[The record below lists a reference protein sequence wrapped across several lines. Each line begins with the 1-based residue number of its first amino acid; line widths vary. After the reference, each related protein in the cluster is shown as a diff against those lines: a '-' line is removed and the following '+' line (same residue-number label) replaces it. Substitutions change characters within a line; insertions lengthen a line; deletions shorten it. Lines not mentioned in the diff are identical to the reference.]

1 MSGELLDL
9 WLEHLHGGDVGL
21 RLRLRGVVHSECT
34 PFQRLAVY
42 DSPAFGKVL
51 DLGGE
56 IVLTDADGAIYAE
69 ALAHPAMQAHASV
82 EHACIIGGGDG
93 GVARELARYP
103 QLRSLQVVEIDQRV
117 VDVCREHFPT
127 LAQGLDDPRV
137 ELVIDDGH
145 RYISNLAD
153 EQRFD
158 LIVIDAAHLYDPASE
173 TVHAH
178 NFVEILNNHLTPQ
191 GVLVCPLGSPF
202 HDGETCRRAL
212 SELSAVFAAVHPYT
226 VGIPSL
232 PGGSMA
238 FAWAAHSG
246 DPRQLHDHQ
255 VPWLDELTLWE
266 PGLTERLFTLPKP
279 LRRALWGAV

>member
-21 RLRLRGVVHSECT
+21 RLRLRGVLHSECT

-56 IVLTDADGAIYAE
+56 IVLTDADGDLYAE
-69 ALAHPAMQAHASV
+69 ALAHPAMHAHPKV

-103 QLRSLQVVEIDQRV
+103 HLRSVQVVEIDQRV
-117 VDVCREHFPT
+117 VEVCRSHFPN
-127 LAQGLDDPRV
+127 LARGLDDPRV
-137 ELVIDDGH
+137 TLIIDDGH
-145 RYISNLAD
+145 RYMAHLD
-153 EQRFD
+153 PQQRFD
-158 LIVIDAAHLYDPASE
+158 LIIIDAAHLYDPASE

-178 NFVEILNNHLTPQ
+178 SFAEILNRHLSPN

-202 HDGETCRRAL
+202 HDGESCRRTL
-212 SELSAVFAAVHPYT
+212 SELSAMFTHVYPYT
-226 VGIPSL
+226 IGIPSL

-238 FAWAAHSG
+238 FAWASNSG

-255 VPWLDELTLWE
+255 VSWLEDLTLWE
-266 PGLTERLFTLPKP
+266 PSLTPRLFTLPKP
-279 LRRALWGAV
+279 LRRALLGSA